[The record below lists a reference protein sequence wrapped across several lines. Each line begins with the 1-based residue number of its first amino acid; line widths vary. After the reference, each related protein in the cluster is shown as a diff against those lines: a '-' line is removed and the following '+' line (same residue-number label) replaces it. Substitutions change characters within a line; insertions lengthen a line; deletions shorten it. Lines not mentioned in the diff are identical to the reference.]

1 MKQQGNFSKAFDE
14 LLSGKLR
21 SDERSEVA
29 GATLGSLVT
38 IPSAAEKKPEVAA
51 SPSVGVPS
59 ASPVLAAAKPAR
71 VGEAVITQDM
81 VIKGSVATN
90 SNILMEGFILGD
102 VSCEGDISIK
112 GKIEGKVHVRSI
124 SIQGG
129 TIQGDIESSGTVF
142 IGEGSKV
149 SGNIKGGHIDI
160 NGSVVGDII
169 STEHVILNPKAVVE
183 GDIIAV
189 GLSMFDGAEL
199 KGGVDVHKPA

>member
-21 SDERSEVA
+21 SDERPELA

-38 IPSAAEKKPEVAA
+38 APNAPEKAPAAAA
-51 SPSVGVPS
+51 SPSAAVPPAPPS
-59 ASPVLAAAKPAR
+59 TKPAR

-90 SNILMEGFILGD
+90 SNILMEGSILGD

-129 TIQGDIESSGTVF
+129 TIQGDIESSGTIF

-183 GDIIAV
+183 GDIVAV